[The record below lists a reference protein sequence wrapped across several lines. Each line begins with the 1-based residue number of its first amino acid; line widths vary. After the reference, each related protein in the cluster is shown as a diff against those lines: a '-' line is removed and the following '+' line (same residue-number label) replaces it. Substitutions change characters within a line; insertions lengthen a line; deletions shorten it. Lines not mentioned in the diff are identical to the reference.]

1 MRKLFLSAL
10 SVFLTIAPFSKAAA
24 QVIESTD
31 SVPRLSLDDCI
42 AVALSE
48 SPTLKIADLEIE
60 RVDYTK
66 KDVLA
71 QLLPTVSF
79 GGNYNRT
86 VAKQV
91 AYMNFDLPGL
101 GGDSPDNETIE
112 QTRAS
117 RSSKDEGFKMGL
129 DNSYQIG
136 FNASVPLIAP
146 QLWASMSL
154 SDAQIA
160 QSVEQSRASRLNLV
174 NQVRDGYYR
183 LMLALDSRKA
193 IRESYDMAAL
203 THEIYT
209 KQFSVGSASE
219 YDVLRTSVAMK
230 NVEPELIQADIAIRQ
245 ARLQLQILMGVSSDF
260 KFETVGKLADY
271 EGTMYDDIL
280 SIDTDYSMN
289 SDLVMNNLQINTLN
303 KSVKVAKMAWY
314 PTLALTANYNWTSSS
329 DGNPFKNFRW
339 NPYSIVGLSLNFP
352 IYQGGA
358 RLNKIKES
366 QIQVTQMEL
375 TRENLERSVGM
386 QVDLA
391 LDNITLN
398 VKQIASSS
406 ESVKQAEKAYSIMEQ
421 SFAIGAASYLDLRDA
436 EVALTRSRLAYY
448 QSIYNYLTARSDL
461 LLLLGRE

>member
-71 QLLPTVSF
+71 QLLPTISF

-193 IRESYDMAAL
+193 IQESYDMAAL

-209 KQFSVGSASE
+209 KQ
-219 YDVLRTSVAMK
+219 
-230 NVEPELIQADIAIRQ
+230 
-245 ARLQLQILMGVSSDF
+245 
-260 KFETVGKLADY
+260 
-271 EGTMYDDIL
+271 
-280 SIDTDYSMN
+280 
-289 SDLVMNNLQINTLN
+289 
-303 KSVKVAKMAWY
+303 
-314 PTLALTANYNWTSSS
+314 LALAQPANMT
-329 DGNPFKNFRW
+329 F
-339 NPYSIVGLSLNFP
+339 
-352 IYQGGA
+352 
-358 RLNKIKES
+358 
-366 QIQVTQMEL
+366 
-375 TRENLERSVGM
+375 
-386 QVDLA
+386 
-391 LDNITLN
+391 
-398 VKQIASSS
+398 
-406 ESVKQAEKAYSIMEQ
+406 
-421 SFAIGAASYLDLRDA
+421 
-436 EVALTRSRLAYY
+436 
-448 QSIYNYLTARSDL
+448 
-461 LLLLGRE
+461 